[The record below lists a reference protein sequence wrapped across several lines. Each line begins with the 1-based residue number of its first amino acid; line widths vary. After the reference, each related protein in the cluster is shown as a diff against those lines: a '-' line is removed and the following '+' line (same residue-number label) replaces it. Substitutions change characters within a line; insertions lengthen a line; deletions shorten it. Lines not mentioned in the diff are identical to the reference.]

1 MCIATFIQIGLFV
14 FPLTLHVMAY
24 RRSRATAAA
33 RSENENENE
42 SNLGVPDLHVGP
54 VAADHEL
61 ESSSI
66 DKVSNTENNV

>member
-1 MCIATFIQIGLFV
+1 MCFATFIQIGLFV

-33 RSENENENE
+33 RSENENE